1 MKCPSCQHVLNP
13 GELIRLAF
21 SRSYLCLVCN
31 KRSEKSTVVEL
42 VFYGV
47 LVVFTGV
54 IDFALSKLNIDS
66 GIAFFISLTVA
77 VLACFIS
84 EHFWG
89 HLVPTKTGSFRPPN
103 DHNNFSPPF

>member
-1 MKCPSCQHVLNP
+1 
-13 GELIRLAF
+13 
-21 SRSYLCLVCN
+21 
-31 KRSEKSTVVEL
+31 VVEL